1 MHKNKEASV
10 SVDFKVNLDLK
21 RDIKVN
27 SIFEP
32 NSKKSSPKILEGPD
46 SRETVEDKWKNPMQ
60 KTKTLRPN
68 ALTKQF
74 TSEPRLSLQYNNTSP
89 ARQ

>member
-1 MHKNKEASV
+1 MEAIQ
-10 SVDFKVNLDLK
+10 N
-21 RDIKVN
+21 
-27 SIFEP
+27 
-32 NSKKSSPKILEGPD
+32 G
-46 SRETVEDKWKNPMQ
+46 ETVEDKWKNPMQ